1 AAIRALLGGGVLIR
15 GGRSVQL
22 FAAALL
28 AAGID
33 NLPAAAAIRTAGAGV
48 PWPAVL
54 GLAVGPNLVVT
65 GSLATLISRRIARD
79 AGSGFAVGWFTR
91 MGWLLVPAQLLI
103 AVAGLRLS
111 GAV

>member
-1 AAIRALLGGGVLIR
+1 MLIR
-15 GGRSVQL
+15 GSWSVHL
-22 FAAALL
+22 VAAALL

-33 NLPAAAAIRTAGAGV
+33 NLPAAAAIRTAGPGV

-79 AGSGFAVGWFTR
+79 GGSGFAVGWFTLV
-91 MGWLLVPAQLLI
+91 GWLLVPAQLLI
-103 AVAGLRLS
+103 AVAGLRLT
-111 GAV
+111 GGV